1 MREPLPKE
9 FVMEAWNARVGYSR
23 ERSLTQRAYVK
34 VSKGFDIECVTE
46 VCNTTIREK
55 RKDVCPKT
63 KQSFTLARAERRL
76 KIATQNR
83 DRLSTL
89 RRPGN
94 KTLPDLGGRD
104 INLPLL

>member
-1 MREPLPKE
+1 MK
-9 FVMEAWNARVGYSR
+9 
-23 ERSLTQRAYVK
+23 K
-34 VSKGFDIECVTE
+34 
-46 VCNTTIREK
+46 K

-63 KQSFTLARAERRL
+63 KQSFTSARAKRML

-94 KTLPDLGGRD
+94 RTLPDLGGRD